1 MIKDNSELSSNKIYI
16 DKQKVL
22 EEFFSVYL
30 NGRKNKK
37 VPKNY
42 IDYFEARHFLTRL
55 LNRKKVVF
63 LDNDKLVEYIQK
75 INRLT

>member
-1 MIKDNSELSSNKIYI
+1 MKFTNKIDDKMNMIKDNSELSSNKIYI

-55 LNRKKVVF
+55 LNRKRYNHK
-63 LDNDKLVEYIQK
+63 KTI
-75 INRLT
+75 R